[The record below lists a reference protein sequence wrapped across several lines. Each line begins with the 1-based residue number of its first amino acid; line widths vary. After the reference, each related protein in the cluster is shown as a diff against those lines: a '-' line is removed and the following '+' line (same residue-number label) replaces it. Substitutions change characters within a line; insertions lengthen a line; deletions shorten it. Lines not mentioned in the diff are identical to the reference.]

1 MTNQWYT
8 LHVKPHR
15 EHSVHKILLSP
26 ASLPTLAVL
35 AEPECCFEVF
45 FPSYRV
51 KPVNPRSARVRAY
64 FPGYLFVFVD
74 LDTVGP
80 HAFDRIPGTHGLVA
94 FGDEPA
100 IVPPN
105 LIDSLQRRMVE
116 LGLTGEES
124 AKQFQRGDPLD
135 ITAGPFAGYEALFD
149 EQLPGTERVQVLLTF
164 LNKHPIKLKLDVDS
178 VQKKDKR

>member
-15 EHSVHKILLSP
+15 ERSVHKLLLSP
-26 ASLPTLAVL
+26 ASLPTLTVL
-35 AEPECCFEVF
+35 EDPEQGFEVF

-51 KPVNPRSARVRAY
+51 KPVNPRSARVRPY

-74 LDTVGP
+74 LDAVGT

-105 LIDSLQRRMVE
+105 LIDSLQRRMAE
-116 LGLTGEES
+116 LALTGEES
-124 AKQFQRGDPLD
+124 AKQFQPGDPLD

-149 EQLPGTERVQVLLTF
+149 EQLPGTERVQVLLSF
-164 LNKHPIKLKLDVDS
+164 LNKNPIKLKLDVDS
-178 VQKKDKR
+178 VQKKSK